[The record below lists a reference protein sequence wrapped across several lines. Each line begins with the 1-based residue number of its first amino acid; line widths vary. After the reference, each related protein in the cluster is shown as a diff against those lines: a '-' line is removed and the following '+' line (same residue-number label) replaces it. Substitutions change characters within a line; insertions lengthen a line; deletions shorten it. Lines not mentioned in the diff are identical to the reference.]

1 MTEKALDWWSKI
13 LEQKTGLEKNLSDSD
28 LSLQEQIAIQKKLAG
43 LEEAIELAERAEEI
57 KISVEFLQHELQEA
71 AEDEAIELQ
80 RQMQEYEDN
89 LRQLGFEFQELQTR
103 RSQESSK
110 LILEIRPGVGGQEA
124 SLFASMLLEMYRC
137 YSTDNNW
144 NWEVLSLEFNE
155 AGGLT
160 LACISIEGRDALY
173 LMQHESGVH
182 RVQRV
187 PTTESCGRIHTSTS
201 TVAVLMEPEES
212 EVEIDQRYLRTE
224 FFRAGGAGGQ
234 HVNKTESAV
243 RLTYAHPDLQKIVI
257 SIQDE
262 KSQHKNKSKAMK
274 LLRARV
280 AEELESRINRE
291 ASEKRRLQVG
301 KADRSEKIRTYNI
314 LQDRVT
320 DHRSNESVHCI
331 DKNRLLGGEHLRSLT
346 EPLRLQEARGLIEN
360 D

>member
-1 MTEKALDWWSKI
+1 
-13 LEQKTGLEKNLSDSD
+13 
-28 LSLQEQIAIQKKLAG
+28 
-43 LEEAIELAERAEEI
+43 
-57 KISVEFLQHELQEA
+57 
-71 AEDEAIELQ
+71 
-80 RQMQEYEDN
+80 
-89 LRQLGFEFQELQTR
+89 
-103 RSQESSK
+103 
-110 LILEIRPGVGGQEA
+110 
-124 SLFASMLLEMYRC
+124 
-137 YSTDNNW
+137 
-144 NWEVLSLEFNE
+144 
-155 AGGLT
+155 
-160 LACISIEGRDALY
+160 
-173 LMQHESGVH
+173 
-182 RVQRV
+182 
-187 PTTESCGRIHTSTS
+187 
-201 TVAVLMEPEES
+201 MEPEES
-212 EVEIDQRYLRTE
+212 EVEIDQRYLKTE

-331 DKNRLLGGEHLRSLT
+331 DKNRLLSGEHLRSLT
-346 EPLRLQEARGLIEN
+346 EPLRLQEAKNLVEGDR
-360 D
+360 